1 MPGPAGDAVALA
13 EVLAMAVPV
22 AVAVSNVGTAVVGT
36 GVVGA
41 AGGVAL
47 EIPGPTQPVS
57 TSRPAT
63 NALPSFTVFTLL
75 ARETARRGCTDPSP
89 SSQADVSSLRAA
101 APIRSSVA
109 VSATRTNCRPA
120 SP

>member
-1 MPGPAGDAVALA
+1 MPGPEVDEVGLAEALA
-13 EVLAMAVPV
+13 EGL
-22 AVAVSNVGTAVVGT
+22 AVAVGVSAVVA
-36 GVVGA
+36 GVVGV
-41 AGGVAL
+41 AGVGL

-63 NALPSFTVFTLL
+63 SALPSFTVFTLL
-75 ARETARRGCTDPSP
+75 GRGAARRGCTDPSP
-89 SSQADVSSLRAA
+89 SSQAEASSLRAA

-109 VSATRTNCRPA
+109 VSAIRTNCRPA